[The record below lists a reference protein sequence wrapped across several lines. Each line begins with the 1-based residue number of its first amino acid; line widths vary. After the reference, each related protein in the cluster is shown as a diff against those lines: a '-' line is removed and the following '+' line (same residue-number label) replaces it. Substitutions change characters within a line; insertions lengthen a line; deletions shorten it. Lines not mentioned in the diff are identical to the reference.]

1 MTMAK
6 NPSGLKEFWRKR
18 LVSLKRKPHMIPLVV
33 MAIAFLY
40 YSLNLT
46 HISDTTARIQGQ
58 GMGLAGFATMLFSML
73 SLVCFLNAF
82 PHRKKVNIPM
92 LALMF
97 LMLGVIIYCDIFY
110 GGCITRAV
118 TRENNPID
126 PTGINGYISKAA
138 TMLRVHRIILIV
150 GAALVALLP
159 VYAPMLRR
167 INTSI
172 DVAGNHEMGAIDI
185 SVEDA

>member
-92 LALMF
+92 LV
-97 LMLGVIIYCDIFY
+97 LML
-110 GGCITRAV
+110 
-118 TRENNPID
+118 
-126 PTGINGYISKAA
+126 
-138 TMLRVHRIILIV
+138 LILIWRNV
-150 GAALVALLP
+150 
-159 VYAPMLRR
+159 R
-167 INTSI
+167 ITKT
-172 DVAGNHEMGAIDI
+172 
-185 SVEDA
+185 